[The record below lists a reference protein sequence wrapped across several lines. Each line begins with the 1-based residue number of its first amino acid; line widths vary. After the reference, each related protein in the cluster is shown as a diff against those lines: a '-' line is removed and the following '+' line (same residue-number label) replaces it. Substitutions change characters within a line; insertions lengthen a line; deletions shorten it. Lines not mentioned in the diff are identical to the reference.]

1 VARLRIA
8 FVAVATLAK
17 IGFCELA
24 LGAVLGWAVVVRLER
39 PALLARIGIVAP
51 RRILQ
56 AHLDYIMMGIIL
68 VAVGLAFGHL
78 SAWIAVPLVFG
89 TWMNPTLF
97 LFEAWG
103 DPVERNRA
111 FRALALLSLTATS
124 ASLVAVAVDALG
136 R

>member
-1 VARLRIA
+1 M
-8 FVAVATLAK
+8 ATLAK

-24 LGAVLGWAVVVRLER
+24 LGAVLGWAVVARLER
-39 PALLARIGIVAP
+39 PDLLTRAGIVAP

-56 AHLDYIMMGIIL
+56 AHLDYIVMGIIL

-78 SAWIAVPLVFG
+78 TAWIAVPLVFG

-97 LFEAWG
+97 VLEAWG
-103 DPVERNRA
+103 DAVERHSV
-111 FRALALLSLTATS
+111 FRAVGVLSLTATS
-124 ASLVAVAVDALG
+124 ASLVAVAIDALT

>member
-1 VARLRIA
+1 MT
-8 FVAVATLAK
+8 TLVK

-24 LGAVLGWAVVVRLER
+24 LGAVLGWGVVARLER
-39 PALLARIGIVAP
+39 PQLLTRIGIVAP

-68 VAVGLAFGHL
+68 VAIGLAFGHL

-103 DPVERNRA
+103 DAVERNTLFRVVA
-111 FRALALLSLTATS
+111 FLSLTATS
-124 ASLVAVAVDALG
+124 GSLVAVAIDALT

>member
-1 VARLRIA
+1 M
-8 FVAVATLAK
+8 ATLAK

-24 LGAVLGWAVVVRLER
+24 LGAVLGWAVVARLER
-39 PALLARIGIVAP
+39 PDLLARAGIVAP

-56 AHLDYIMMGIIL
+56 AHLDYIVMGIIL

-78 SAWIAVPLVFG
+78 TAWIAVPLVFG

-97 LFEAWG
+97 VLEAWG
-103 DPVERNRA
+103 DAVERNSV
-111 FRALALLSLTATS
+111 FRAVGVLSLTATS
-124 ASLVAVAVDALG
+124 ASLVAAAIDALT

>member
-1 VARLRIA
+1 MD
-8 FVAVATLAK
+8 TLVE

-24 LGAVLGWAVVVRLER
+24 LGAVLGWGVVARLER
-39 PALLARIGIVAP
+39 PELLSRIGIAAP

-56 AHLDYIMMGIIL
+56 AHLDYIMMGLIL
-68 VAVGLAFGHL
+68 IAVGLALGRL
-78 SAWIAVPLVFG
+78 TPWIAVPLVFG

-97 LFEAWG
+97 LLEAWG
-103 DPVERNRA
+103 DAVERNAA
-111 FRALALLSLTATS
+111 FRAIAALSLTATS